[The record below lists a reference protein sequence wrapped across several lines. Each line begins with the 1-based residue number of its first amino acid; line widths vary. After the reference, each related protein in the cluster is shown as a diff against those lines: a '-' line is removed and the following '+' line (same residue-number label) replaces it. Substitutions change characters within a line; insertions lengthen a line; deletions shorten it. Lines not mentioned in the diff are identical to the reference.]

1 MVLWHANRNGG
12 GGFVGD
18 DWRQDATR
26 RAKVALIDTS
36 APNMA
41 RVGDYLYGGPNNFEA
56 DRKAARTL
64 IAAAPAT
71 ATIAP
76 AARAFRHR
84 VVRYLAGEARVT
96 QFIDIGPGLA
106 AAGNTHEVAQAIAP
120 EGRVVYVDNDP
131 VVLAHARALMTS
143 TACGAIGF
151 VDADIHTPDAI
162 VADARTTLDLGRPVA
177 VMLLSTLA
185 AVSDN
190 ATAAALVSSLAA
202 AVPSGQLHR
211 PLPRGERPGSGD
223 AAGRQ
228 RVEQD
233 VRAAGH
239 APLPHRD
246 RPPGGGP
253 GAGLPRPR
261 AHLRVAPGRRRPALR
276 GHGPGPRRGGA
287 QALTEATA
295 VADDWWQDDTRR
307 AKADLI
313 DTTVPN
319 AARVGDYL
327 YGGRDNFEADRKA
340 ARTLVAAA
348 PILAAIVPAMRAFH
362 RRVVRYL
369 VTEAGIRQFLDI
381 GTRLAASGNTHEIAQ
396 GFVPECRIVYADND
410 PVVLAHAR
418 ALTTSAPGG
427 ATSVIDGDVRD
438 PGAIVAEARTVL
450 DFGRPVAVLLLF
462 TLAHLDSAEAAGA
475 VVSSL
480 AGALPPGSHIAVYH
494 LASDLDP
501 TLPAAF
507 RQWNAMS
514 PQPVTLRSHD
524 EVAGL
529 LAGLDP
535 VPPGVVP
542 ITDWR
547 PEPGDPAID
556 DVIPMWGVVARKL

>member
-71 ATIAP
+71 GTIAP

-202 AVPSGQLHR
+202 AVPSGSYIALCH
-211 PLPRGERPGSGD
+211 
-223 AAGRQ
+223 
-228 RVEQD
+228 
-233 VRAAGH
+233 
-239 APLPHRD
+239 
-246 RPPGGGP
+246 
-253 GAGLPRPR
+253 
-261 AHLRVAPGRRRPALR
+261 VA
-276 GHGPGPRRGGA
+276 
-287 QALTEATA
+287 
-295 VADDWWQDDTRR
+295 
-307 AKADLI
+307 
-313 DTTVPN
+313 N
-319 AARVGDYL
+319 
-327 YGGRDNFEADRKA
+327 
-340 ARTLVAAA
+340 
-348 PILAAIVPAMRAFH
+348 
-362 RRVVRYL
+362 
-369 VTEAGIRQFLDI
+369 
-381 GTRLAASGNTHEIAQ
+381 
-396 GFVPECRIVYADND
+396 
-410 PVVLAHAR
+410 
-418 ALTTSAPGG
+418 
-427 ATSVIDGDVRD
+427 
-438 PGAIVAEARTVL
+438 
-450 DFGRPVAVLLLF
+450 
-462 TLAHLDSAEAAGA
+462 
-475 VVSSL
+475 
-480 AGALPPGSHIAVYH
+480 
-494 LASDLDP
+494 DLDP
-501 TLPAAF
+501 AMLLAA
-507 RQWNAMS
+507 REWNKMS
-514 PQPVTLRSHD
+514 GQRVTLRSRT
-524 EVAGL
+524 EIARLVAGL
-529 LAGLDP
+529 EPVSPGL
-535 VPPGVVP
+535 VP
-542 ITDWR
+542 ISEWR
-547 PEPGDPAID
+547 PAAADPRFED
-556 DVIPMWGVVARKL
+556 MVPVHGVVARKP